1 MVWSRSENASFS
13 DAILYQH
20 DHFAKTGGDKYRE
33 NSKKRAAFSYSDNG
47 AAVELTTGM
56 KNSYPLRGGYY
67 TNWDGGV
74 RANAFVNGGARKKR
88 AILFCT
94 FFSFVYLRRGIRTCV
109 RDGSLHMLRKAHPK
123 VGAFLGRPA
132 AGGCARDEARRR
144 GELRFD
150 CRLVRNA
157 PFRFSHLCIK
167 TIISPRQARDKHIG
181 KALKKER

>member
-33 NSKKRAAFSYSDNG
+33 NSKKREAFSYSDNG

-74 RANAFVNGGARKKR
+74 RANAFVNGGAQQNARYCS
-88 AILFCT
+88 AH
-94 FFSFVYLRRGIRTCV
+94 FSR
-109 RDGSLHMLRKAHPK
+109 
-123 VGAFLGRPA
+123 
-132 AGGCARDEARRR
+132 
-144 GELRFD
+144 
-150 CRLVRNA
+150 
-157 PFRFSHLCIK
+157 LCI
-167 TIISPRQARDKHIG
+167 SDGNPYVCPRR
-181 KALKKER
+181 